1 MLSSNVSIYDHD
13 HDTNEGVLNA
23 GRKFVVVPVIINNEV
38 WCGTNVVIVK
48 GSRIGSNCVVGAN
61 SLVNGKLDNNYLY
74 VRNPVKALKKIND
87 GSERV

>member
-1 MLSSNVSIYDHD
+1 MYFFFAILCRK
-13 HDTNEGVLNA
+13 VLQN
-23 GRKFVVVPVIINNEV
+23 
-38 WCGTNVVIVK
+38 TVK

-74 VRNPVKALKKIND
+74 VGNPVKALKKIND